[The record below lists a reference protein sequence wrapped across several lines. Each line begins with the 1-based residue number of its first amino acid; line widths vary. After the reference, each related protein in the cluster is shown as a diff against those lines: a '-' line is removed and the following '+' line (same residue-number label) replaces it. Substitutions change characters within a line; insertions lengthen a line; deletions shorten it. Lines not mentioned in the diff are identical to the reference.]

1 VLLAKTAYTQQQPT
15 DCAGDCVLLP
25 ASGLDCRL
33 VVQSPPSSNRR
44 GNKEAKPALICVY
57 KLIHLTLCWYGVFDM
72 REELPFPDKV
82 LQTLHNLCATAA
94 DLARRGEEVARLL
107 QKDPNEIESI
117 LDRYKS
123 EGFAESFYDNEGK
136 KRYYLNGRG
145 IIKVCSL
152 FT

>member
-1 VLLAKTAYTQQQPT
+1 M
-15 DCAGDCVLLP
+15 
-25 ASGLDCRL
+25 S
-33 VVQSPPSSNRR
+33 
-44 GNKEAKPALICVY
+44 
-57 KLIHLTLCWYGVFDM
+57 KL
-72 REELPFPDKV
+72 REELPFPEKV

-94 DLARRGEEVARLL
+94 DLARRGDEVARIL
-107 QKDPNEIESI
+107 QHDPAEIERI
-117 LDRYKS
+117 LDTYKS

>member
-1 VLLAKTAYTQQQPT
+1 
-15 DCAGDCVLLP
+15 
-25 ASGLDCRL
+25 
-33 VVQSPPSSNRR
+33 
-44 GNKEAKPALICVY
+44 
-57 KLIHLTLCWYGVFDM
+57 M

-107 QKDPNEIESI
+107 QKDPNEIERI
-117 LDRYKS
+117 LDQYKA
-123 EGFAESFYDNEGK
+123 EGFVESFVDNEEK

>member
-1 VLLAKTAYTQQQPT
+1 
-15 DCAGDCVLLP
+15 
-25 ASGLDCRL
+25 
-33 VVQSPPSSNRR
+33 
-44 GNKEAKPALICVY
+44 
-57 KLIHLTLCWYGVFDM
+57 M

-94 DLARRGEEVARLL
+94 DLSRRGDDVAQIL
-107 QKDPNEIESI
+107 QRDPIEIENI
-117 LDRYKS
+117 LDTYKS
-123 EGFAESFYDNEGK
+123 EGFAEGFYDSEGK